1 MSTSE
6 IREAIENVTELLSK
20 QPQDAVSKSS
30 ATATLEDGL
39 RCQITSQD
47 EKATYTDMPLSVG
60 GKDSAPNPGWFLRAS
75 LASCS
80 ATVIAMRAA
89 QLGISLTTL
98 AVTVYSESDTRGM
111 LGINED
117 VTASLTGW
125 KTQVKIS
132 ASEASPEQLREIVLW
147 AECHSPIGCT
157 IRDAQAM
164 STEIEIT

>member
-6 IREAIENVTELLSK
+6 IREAIENVSQLLSK

-30 ATATLEDGL
+30 ATATLHDGL

-47 EKATYTDMPLSVG
+47 EEATYTDMPFSVG
-60 GKDSAPNPGWFLRAS
+60 GKGSAPNPGWFLRAS
-75 LASCS
+75 LASCT

-89 QLGISLTTL
+89 QLGIMLTIL
-98 AVTVYSESDTRGM
+98 EVTVNSESDTRGM
-111 LGINED
+111 LGTNED

-125 KTQVKIS
+125 KTQVKIG
-132 ASEASPEQLREIVLW
+132 AAEASSEQLREVILW
-147 AECHSPIGCT
+147 AERHSPIGCT

-164 STEIEIT
+164 VAEIEMV